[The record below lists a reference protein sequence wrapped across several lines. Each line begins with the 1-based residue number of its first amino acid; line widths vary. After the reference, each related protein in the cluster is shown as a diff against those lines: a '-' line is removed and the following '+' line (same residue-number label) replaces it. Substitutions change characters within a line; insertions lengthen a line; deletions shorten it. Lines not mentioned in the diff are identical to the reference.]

1 MYRGNLDI
9 VTANEVVSMNL
20 AVVVLL
26 MVYISLCVVIVGG
39 WAFKTLDDIGIE
51 LDENDKDSILWW
63 FLETKNDMGYVNL
76 VDIGQDKEMI
86 SIIIALSCGVVCAGV
101 MYDMTKWK

>member
-1 MYRGNLDI
+1 MYRGCGVDI
-9 VTANEVVSMNL
+9 TTNEMVSMNL

-51 LDENDKDSILWW
+51 LDEDDKDSIL
-63 FLETKNDMGYVNL
+63 
-76 VDIGQDKEMI
+76 
-86 SIIIALSCGVVCAGV
+86 
-101 MYDMTKWK
+101 

>member
-1 MYRGNLDI
+1 MYRGCGVDI
-9 VTANEVVSMNL
+9 TTNEVEIKNL

-51 LDENDKDSILWW
+51 LDEDDKDSIL
-63 FLETKNDMGYVNL
+63 
-76 VDIGQDKEMI
+76 
-86 SIIIALSCGVVCAGV
+86 
-101 MYDMTKWK
+101 

>member
-1 MYRGNLDI
+1 MYRGNFDI
-9 VTANEVVSMNL
+9 VTANEVEIMNL

-51 LDENDKDSILWW
+51 LDEDDKDSIL
-63 FLETKNDMGYVNL
+63 
-76 VDIGQDKEMI
+76 
-86 SIIIALSCGVVCAGV
+86 
-101 MYDMTKWK
+101 

>member
-1 MYRGNLDI
+1 MYRGCGVDI
-9 VTANEVVSMNL
+9 TANEMVISEKEITMNL

-51 LDENDKDSILWW
+51 LDEDDKDSIL
-63 FLETKNDMGYVNL
+63 
-76 VDIGQDKEMI
+76 
-86 SIIIALSCGVVCAGV
+86 
-101 MYDMTKWK
+101 

>member
-1 MYRGNLDI
+1 MYRGCGVDI
-9 VTANEVVSMNL
+9 TTNEMVISEKEITMNL

-51 LDENDKDSILWW
+51 LDENDKDSIL
-63 FLETKNDMGYVNL
+63 
-76 VDIGQDKEMI
+76 
-86 SIIIALSCGVVCAGV
+86 
-101 MYDMTKWK
+101 

>member
-1 MYRGNLDI
+1 MYRGCGVDI
-9 VTANEVVSMNL
+9 TTNEMVSMNL

-51 LDENDKDSILWW
+51 LDENDKDSIL
-63 FLETKNDMGYVNL
+63 
-76 VDIGQDKEMI
+76 
-86 SIIIALSCGVVCAGV
+86 
-101 MYDMTKWK
+101 

>member
-1 MYRGNLDI
+1 MWSVEDI
-9 VTANEVVSMNL
+9 LLIIGVVCIVGCGVDITTNEMVISEKEITMNL

-51 LDENDKDSILWW
+51 LDEDDKDSIL
-63 FLETKNDMGYVNL
+63 
-76 VDIGQDKEMI
+76 
-86 SIIIALSCGVVCAGV
+86 
-101 MYDMTKWK
+101 

>member
-1 MYRGNLDI
+1 MYRGNFDI
-9 VTANEVVSMNL
+9 VTANEMVSMNL

-51 LDENDKDSILWW
+51 LDENDKDSIL
-63 FLETKNDMGYVNL
+63 
-76 VDIGQDKEMI
+76 
-86 SIIIALSCGVVCAGV
+86 
-101 MYDMTKWK
+101 

>member
-26 MVYISLCVVIVGG
+26 LVYISLCVVVIGG
-39 WAFKTLDDIGIE
+39 WAFKTLDDIGVE
-51 LDENDKDSILWW
+51 LDEDDKDSIL
-63 FLETKNDMGYVNL
+63 
-76 VDIGQDKEMI
+76 
-86 SIIIALSCGVVCAGV
+86 
-101 MYDMTKWK
+101 

>member
-1 MYRGNLDI
+1 MRTIRIQFY
-9 VTANEVVSMNL
+9 
-20 AVVVLL
+20 
-26 MVYISLCVVIVGG
+26 
-39 WAFKTLDDIGIE
+39 
-51 LDENDKDSILWW
+51 
-63 FLETKNDMGYVNL
+63 DMGYVNL